1 VTYEDSRQQIAG
13 DSNLGIPKTVSMF
26 KHAVG
31 ESYMDAIKIFQSPVR
46 LASQEWDTSITAGAQ
61 FLQYELPAAFAANPT
76 FHKLLL
82 QMYVFYKP
90 DIKIT
95 VQINATPQHM
105 GLLRLWYDPFTQY
118 TQTLLPRTSYEGK
131 PLPKRP
137 TIYTTSG
144 QPHKDIQACDSSP
157 TDLHIRFE
165 HPQSCLTTNSIDPIS
180 NMGRIGVMVINPLEA
195 SATSSTVVTVQ
206 MWMQFVSCEVAVPIW
221 DHVPQIPTAAELQ
234 GDTAGVDDS
243 PIIDNPD
250 MSGFVDVPTSE
261 GIDSYGP
268 PPSNASKSWWARGL
282 GVLGGI
288 AGTVWNAMTGN
299 WGGAAAM
306 GTKTAIDAMG
316 LFMDKPSDPLRAV
329 HNMIFPIT
337 PLAHTQGINGAVRLD
352 AAPIGGYTD
361 IDFTSSDPSEQKF
374 SNLMKIPMM
383 FNQFNWAST
392 DAPGTL
398 LFNIPVTPAVCHYED
413 APVNINYSDGTP
425 GQGTGRYI
433 TPTYLSKYSSL
444 FKFWSGSIKYHF
456 QFVTTS
462 IHTGKVIC
470 TFIPNNYANR
480 MDQTLVQTTCASTVE
495 FDVAGEKNFEFTP
508 GWVSAIPRKTWT
520 DWSIVDYSALDDT
533 SILGWLEVRVT
544 GRLTTTN
551 AVPGTVHCN
560 VWISAGDD
568 FFCETLLHDPFQYI
582 AGDTINTLVAP
593 PPPPDAAELQGDT
606 NPEYAFDEQTS
617 KINNMSSINPSQMT
631 NQAVGDVRDP
641 CRRANLLGLF
651 RIPLIT
657 AEQNVEAAD
666 NVMYYGQINFWNNP
680 FYTGAASQTGSI
692 TTSTIVDI
700 GDWKVNPDQNFLAS
714 VGTGFVFYSGA
725 LDWTIIPYSP
735 MTNKK
740 LSVRYH
746 PGVDNV
752 NDTPLIRGGFYH
764 HTAYPVHTTIL
775 GQQNAIQVT
784 TPYTSNYNQLAI
796 TSSLD
801 YSESVYSSGYLT
813 VEVTASDVSDLPVI
827 NDIPQLYVEV
837 FKTLGDDGRFSWAVS
852 PAEEVTL
859 LSVP

>member
-13 DSNLGIPKTVSMF
+13 DTFLGVPRTPSMF
-26 KHAVG
+26 KHAIG

-46 LASQEWDTSITAGAQ
+46 LSSFEWNTGAAAGTQ

-118 TQTLLPRTSYEGK
+118 SATLAARQLYTGK
-131 PLPKRP
+131 PLRKRP
-137 TIYTTSG
+137 TIFTTSG

-165 HPQSCLTTNSIDPIS
+165 HPQSCLTTNSVDPIS

-195 SATSSTVVTVQ
+195 SATSSSVVTVQ
-206 MWMQFVSCEVAVPIW
+206 MWMQFVACETAVPIW
-221 DHVPQIPTAAELQ
+221 DHIPQIPMVAELQ
-234 GDTAGVDDS
+234 GDTADVDDS

-250 MSGFVDVPTSE
+250 MSGFVEQPTSE
-261 GIDSYGP
+261 GVDSYGP
-268 PPSNASKSWWARGL
+268 PPQSPPTNWWSKGI
-282 GVLGGI
+282 GILGGV
-288 AGTVWNAMTGN
+288 AGTVWNVLTGN
-299 WGGAAAM
+299 WGGAIATGA
-306 GTKTAIDAMG
+306 KTAIDFAG

-352 AAPIGGYTD
+352 AAPVGGYTD
-361 IDFTSSDPSEQKF
+361 IDFSSSDPSEQKF
-374 SNLMKIPMM
+374 ANLMKIPMM
-383 FNQFNWAST
+383 CAQFDWAST
-392 DAPGTL
+392 NAPGDL
-398 LFNIPVTPAVCHYED
+398 LYNIPVTPALCHYED
-413 APVNINYSDGTP
+413 DDVRIYYADGSQ
-425 GQGTGRYI
+425 GIGTGRYI
-433 TPTYLSKYSSL
+433 SPTYLSKYSSL

-462 IHTGKVIC
+462 IHTGKVIA

-480 MDQTLVQTTCASTVE
+480 MEQTLVQTTCASTVE
-495 FDVAGEKNFEFTP
+495 FDVAGEKNFEFCP
-508 GWVSAIPRKTWT
+508 GWVSAIPRKTWA
-520 DWSIVDYSALDDT
+520 DWSIVDYSSLDDT
-533 SILGWLEVRVT
+533 TILGWLEVRVT

-568 FFCETLLHDPFQYI
+568 SFCETLLKDPFQHMS
-582 AGDTINTLVAP
+582 GDIINSNVP
-593 PPPPDAAELQGDT
+593 PPIPPQAAEQQGDT
-606 NPEYAFDEQTS
+606 NPEYNIDENSS
-617 KINNMSSINPSQMT
+617 KINNMRSMPPCQMT

-641 CRRANLLGLF
+641 CRRANLLGMF
-651 RIPLIT
+651 RIPLRT
-657 AEQNVEAAD
+657 ANSATLPGD
-666 NVMYYGQINFWNNP
+666 TVMYYGQTSFWNNP
-680 FYTGAASQTGSI
+680 FYTGEASQT
-692 TTSTIVDI
+692 TSPSRIVEDVH
-700 GDWKVNPDQNFLAS
+700 WKVNPEQNYLAS
-714 VGTGFVFYSGA
+714 LGTGFVFYSGA

-740 LSVRYH
+740 ITARYH
-746 PGVDNV
+746 PGVDHI
-752 NDTPLIRGGFYH
+752 NDVPQDLPSFYEF
-764 HTAYPVHTTIL
+764 TAFPCHSTIL
-775 GQQNAIQVT
+775 GQQNALQIT

-796 TSSLD
+796 TSALD
-801 YSESVYSSGYLT
+801 YDESVFSSGYLT
-813 VEVTASDVSDLPVI
+813 IEVTASDVSDLPTVGEIPVI
-827 NDIPQLYVEV
+827 YIEV
-837 FKTLGDDGRFSWAVS
+837 FKTFGDDGRFSWAVAPS
-852 PAEEVTL
+852 EVVTL